1 MIAQYWSNQNTRWK
15 RILSSKSQSYKPL
28 NYIGYCEKSIDF
40 PQKIAAKEL
49 NFCKLRIAHF
59 KQAKS

>member
-1 MIAQYWSNQNTRWK
+1 MYDSP
-15 RILSSKSQSYKPL
+15 ILEQSKYKMETYFKFQITNLQTP

-49 NFCKLRIAHF
+49 NFSKLRIAHF
-59 KQAKS
+59 KQA